1 MRRLT
6 IEPPAGRGLNALV
19 IGAHADDIEIGAG
32 GTILR
37 LSAEGRLSAVR
48 WVVLSA
54 EGIRA
59 DEARHSAE
67 AFLDAI
73 PDQTVTILDLQDGY
87 FPYLGSQIKD
97 RFEELKSGVTPDLVL
112 THRRD
117 DAHQD
122 HRLVAE
128 LTWNTFRDQLILE
141 YEIPKYDGDLGI
153 PNVYVDLPESIATRK
168 VELLMA
174 GFPSQRDKHWFTEET
189 FRALLRLRGIECR
202 AGSGYA
208 EAFGA
213 RKIVL

>member
-6 IEPPAGRGLNALV
+6 FDPSTGRGLNALV

-37 LSAEGRLSAVR
+37 LAAEGRLATVR

-54 EGIRA
+54 KDIRA
-59 DEARHSAE
+59 DEARRSAE
-67 AFLDAI
+67 AFLDAVA
-73 PDQTVTILDLQDGY
+73 DRTVTIHDLRDGY
-87 FPYLGSQIKD
+87 LPYLGGQVKD
-97 RFEELKSGVTPDLVL
+97 RFEDLTSGAAPDLIL

-122 HRLVAE
+122 HKLVAE

-153 PNVYVDLPESIATRK
+153 PNLYVDLPPSIAARK

-189 FRALLRLRGIECR
+189 FRSLLRLRGIECR
-202 AGSGYA
+202 AASGYA
-208 EAFGA
+208 EGFSA
-213 RKIVL
+213 RKMVL